1 MSIEVEI
8 RKFKDMNLKGGTII
22 EGFPSVGLASTIASN
37 YLIGTL
43 DLDQIC
49 ALESNYFPPISMIYA
64 KKPKFP
70 ARVYASEKHKLAVFL
85 SEFTPPPNLS
95 RPLAMELLKWAK
107 EQGCI
112 RIISPEGLRIEGVLK
127 EEREPMVWGVGS
139 TDEAREQLKKCGIE
153 QLEAGMIAGVAG
165 VLLNEGRWRGFDIIS
180 LLVEARPNIP
190 DARAAAK
197 LIEAIDKL
205 LPNVKIEIKPLYEKA
220 GNIEGH
226 LKKLREQAEPV
237 MQEPL
242 PGMYR

>member
-85 SEFTPPPNLS
+85 SEFTPLPNLS

-127 EEREPMVWGVGS
+127 EEKEPRVWGVGS

-165 VLLNEGRWRGFDIIS
+165 VLLNEGRWRSFDIIS

-205 LPNVKIEIKPLYEKA
+205 LPDVKIEIKPLYEKA

-226 LKKLREQAEPV
+226 LKKLREQAEPA

-242 PGMYR
+242 PGMYG

>member
-8 RKFKDMNLKGGTII
+8 RKFKDIDLKGGTII
-22 EGFPSVGLASTIASN
+22 EGFPSVGLSSTIASN

-85 SEFTPPPNLS
+85 SEFTPPPSLS
-95 RPLAMELLKWAK
+95 RPLAMRLLEWAK

-127 EEREPMVWGVGS
+127 EEKEPMVWGVGS

-165 VLLNEGRWRGFDIIS
+165 VLLNEGRWRSFDIIS
-180 LLVEARPNIP
+180 LLVEARSNIP

-205 LPNVKIEIKPLYEKA
+205 LPDVKIEIKPLYEKA

-226 LKKLREQAEPV
+226 LKKLREQAEPA
-237 MQEPL
+237 MQEPP
-242 PGMYR
+242 PGMYG